1 MSTENHKII
10 GITGIIGSGKT
21 TVAKHYQTLGYD
33 VLYTDLISKEI
44 SENNP
49 EIKSKIIKL
58 LGEEAYIEEKLN
70 GKYISNIVFND
81 PKKLDLLN
89 RILHPAVI
97 DKVSNI
103 CEELFNQGKELIF
116 VESALMFETGTF
128 EGYDYV
134 IAVDCPEELA
144 IERVMKRSNL
154 SKEEITK
161 RLKNQFDNNK
171 KVALADF
178 VISNKKDEKTLI
190 AAADFILTIV
200 ETMPPKNFEEE
211 E

>member
-1 MSTENHKII
+1 MSSETHKII

-21 TVAKHYQTLGYD
+21 TVAKHYQSLGYD
-33 VLYTDLISKEI
+33 VLFTDMISKEI
-44 SENNP
+44 SENNH
-49 EIKSKIIKL
+49 EVKTKIIKL
-58 LGEEAYIEEKLN
+58 LGEEAYLEDKLN

-81 PKKLDLLN
+81 TKKLELLN

-97 DKVSNI
+97 DKIASI

-128 EGYDYV
+128 EGYDYI

-161 RLKNQFDNNK
+161 RLKVQFDNNK
-171 KVALADF
+171 KVSLADF
-178 VISNKKDEKTLI
+178 VISNRKDEKTLI
-190 AAADFILTIV
+190 DAANFILTIV
-200 ETMPPKNFEEE
+200 ETMPQKNFVDE
-211 E
+211 